1 MFTYPKN
8 YDVIVVGAGHAG
20 VEASLAAAR
29 MGCQVLLLTTNVDT
43 IGQMSCNP
51 AIGGSAKG
59 HLVKEIDALGGEMGR
74 NTDLTGLQFR
84 VLNRSKGSAIR
95 ATRVQCDK
103 KAYQLR
109 LKWVC
114 EREANLDVKQGQ
126 TVSIETENHVVKA
139 VTTATGVRYVGK
151 TVIITTGTFLHG
163 LMHIGKDKQHGGRSG
178 EMPSIGL
185 SESLR
190 TLGIELQRL
199 KTGTPPRLL
208 KRSIDFLRLEEQAG
222 DTPIPYF
229 SQWPFEEFHVEQ
241 TANRVSQIKFDVS
254 KAQFPR
260 GSILEQIG
268 GQLSCFLTKTTAR
281 TKEIVSDNLH
291 LSPMYSGEIEGVG
304 PRYCPSIEDKM
315 VKFAEK
321 ETHQVFLEPEGIATD
336 EIYINGLSTCLPF
349 EVQIQLVRS
358 VVGCENAEIIRPAY
372 AVEYD
377 YSPPTQI
384 LPTLE
389 TKACESLFL
398 AGQIN
403 GTSGYEE
410 AAAQGLMAG
419 INAARKCQ
427 GKAAIVLGRNQ
438 AYIGVLIDDL
448 VNLGTNEPY
457 RMFTSRSEFRLLLR
471 HDNADTRLAA
481 IGHEMGLLP
490 PQHFALFTTKRNQI
504 DGELQ
509 RLRTTRV
516 GRDTLAQMLRRPEI
530 TYDQLP
536 DQNKTLL
543 PTSVRESVEIEIKY
557 EGYINRQ
564 IVAVERTDKINSK
577 NVPDNF
583 DYLSVT
589 GLSREAKQKL
599 ATIRPLTLGQ
609 ASRIS
614 GVSPADIGLLA
625 VWIKR
630 FPTTGKDQP
639 PAEDCF
645 SVCNNPSQDAEQ

>member
-1 MFTYPKN
+1 MFIYPKN
-8 YDVIVVGAGHAG
+8 YDVIVIGAGHAG
-20 VEASLAAAR
+20 IEASLAAAR

-74 NTDLTGLQFR
+74 NTDFTGLQFR
-84 VLNRSKGSAIR
+84 VLNRSKGPAIR

-109 LKWVC
+109 MKWVC
-114 EREANLDVKQGQ
+114 EREPNLDVKQGQ
-126 TVSIETENHVVKA
+126 TISIESENQIA
-139 VTTATGVRYVGK
+139 QGATTSTGVRYLGK

-163 LMHIGKDKQHGGRSG
+163 LMHIGKDKQLGGRSG

-185 SESLR
+185 SDSLKSI
-190 TLGIELQRL
+190 GIELRRL

-208 KRSIDFLRLEEQAG
+208 KRSINYSKLEEQGG
-222 DTPIPYF
+222 DTPIPFF
-229 SQWPFEEFHVEQ
+229 SVWPLEEFHVEQ
-241 TANRVSQIKFDVS
+241 NPSRRTPKNSSRC
-254 KAQFPR
+254 FPS
-260 GSILEQIG
+260 GSIIERIG
-268 GQLSCFLTKTTAR
+268 GQTSCFLTKTTLR
-281 TKEIVSDNLH
+281 TKEIVRDNLH

-304 PRYCPSIEDKM
+304 PRYCPSIEDK
-315 VKFAEK
+315 VINFSQK
-321 ETHQVFLEPEGIATD
+321 ETHQIFLEPEGINTD

-349 EVQIQLVRS
+349 EVQIQLVKS
-358 VVGCENAEIIRPAY
+358 VLGCENAEIIRPAY

-384 LPTLE
+384 SPTLE
-389 TKACESLFL
+389 TKVCQNLFL

-427 GKAAIVLGRNQ
+427 NKEPIVLARNQ
-438 AYIGVLIDDL
+438 AYIGVMIDDL

-457 RMFTSRSEFRLLLR
+457 RIFTSRSEYRLLLR
-471 HDNADTRLAA
+471 QDNADQRLSRIA
-481 IGHEMGLLP
+481 HEIGLLP
-490 PQHFALFTTKRNQI
+490 SHNFSIFTAKRDQI
-504 DGELQ
+504 SDEIQ
-509 RLRTTRV
+509 RLKKTRF
-516 GRDTLAQMLRRPEI
+516 GTDTLAQMLRRPE
-530 TYDQLP
+530 TMYDQLP
-536 DQNKTLL
+536 QKNDLL
-543 PTSVRESVEIEIKY
+543 SPDVKEAVEIEIKY

-564 IVAVERTDKINSK
+564 ISDVERAKTLESK
-577 NVPDNF
+577 AIPQHF
-583 DYLSVT
+583 DCSSVLGLSV
-589 GLSREAKQKL
+589 EAKQKL
-599 ATIRPLTLGQ
+599 TTSRPITLGQ

-625 VWIKR
+625 VWLKR
-630 FPTTGKDQP
+630 YPTSVKSQP
-639 PAEDCF
+639 SPSECSPSSENPAED
-645 SVCNNPSQDAEQ
+645 SEL

>member
-8 YDVIVVGAGHAG
+8 YDVIVIGAGHAG

-29 MGCQVLLLTTNVDT
+29 MGCQTLLLTTNVDT

-51 AIGGSAKG
+51 AIGGSGKG

-84 VLNRSKGSAIR
+84 VLNRSKGPAIW

-103 KAYQLR
+103 KAYQFR
-109 LKWVC
+109 MKWVC
-114 EREANLDVKQGQ
+114 EREPNLDVKQGQ
-126 TVSIETENHVVKA
+126 TVSLVTENNTA
-139 VTTATGVRYVGK
+139 SGVTTATGVKYLGK

-163 LMHIGKDKQHGGRSG
+163 LMHIGKDKQQGGRSG

-190 TLGIELQRL
+190 LVGIELRRL

-208 KRSIDFLRLEEQAG
+208 KRSIDFSKLEEQGG
-222 DTPIPYF
+222 DFPVPYF
-229 SQWPFEEFHVEQ
+229 SLWPLDTFHVEQ
-241 TANRVSQIKFDVS
+241 KQKNETIQGENASRSLYP
-254 KAQFPR
+254 A
-260 GSILEQIG
+260 GSILNQIG
-268 GQLSCFLTKTTAR
+268 GQLSCFLTKTTPH
-281 TKEIVSDNLH
+281 TKEIVKNNLH
-291 LSPMYSGEIEGVG
+291 LSPMYSGEIEGIG

-358 VVGCENAEIIRPAY
+358 VVGCENAEIVRPAY

-384 LPTLE
+384 FPSLE
-389 TKACESLFL
+389 TKTCRNLFL

-427 GKAAIVLGRNQ
+427 GKEPIVLGRNQ

-457 RMFTSRSEFRLLLR
+457 RIFTSRSEYRLLLR
-471 HDNADTRLAA
+471 QDNADLRLST
-481 IGHEMGLLP
+481 IGRDIGLLP
-490 PQHFALFTTKRNQI
+490 KAHFDLFVEKRRCI
-504 DGELQ
+504 DVEIH
-509 RLRTTRV
+509 RLNNTRSGV
-516 GRDTLAQMLRRPEI
+516 DTLAQMLRRPEL
-530 TYDQLP
+530 TYDKLP
-536 DQNKTLL
+536 DRDISLRLDVK
-543 PTSVRESVEIEIKY
+543 ESVEIEIKY
-557 EGYINRQ
+557 EGYIKRQ
-564 IVAVERTDKINSK
+564 ASDIERSK
-577 NVPDNF
+577 NSESKIIPIDF
-583 DYLSVT
+583 DYLSVQS
-589 GLSREAKQKL
+589 LSREARQKL
-599 ATIRPLTLGQ
+599 TQIRPLTLGQ

-614 GVSPADIGLLA
+614 GVSPSDVGVLA
-625 VWIKR
+625 VWLKR
-630 FPTTGKDQP
+630 YQASAKL
-639 PAEDCF
+639 
-645 SVCNNPSQDAEQ
+645 QDAASSCPSSCGNPELDSEE